1 LSLLSFGDFDGCID
15 TDVSGLGVVD
25 VQHQFVDPG
34 GLRLLL
40 KRIGE
45 NPVVLGAFP
54 NDLRQANRRC
64 YC

>member
-1 LSLLSFGDFDGCID
+1 LSLLSFGDFDECVD
-15 TDVSGLGVVD
+15 TGVSGLGVVD

-34 GLRLLL
+34 GLRLIL

-54 NDLRQANRRC
+54 NDRRQASQR
-64 YC
+64 